1 MLESVGVAA
10 IAIRGRTTEMKFRGK
25 VRLEGMVEVVEA
37 VRDIPVLGNGD
48 IESPQDAEHMVT
60 TTGCDGVVYARA
72 PPGSH
77 GCCPR
82 IHQLLEHG
90 EDPGE
95 LDHHGKL
102 RVILRHV
109 ELCREHCEERRS
121 LHVLR
126 SRISRYARSLGHVKP
141 LKEAFRLAEHT
152 DEMLVAINE
161 WLERDRHPVVGISN
175 RNLWRVCRDHKA
187 GPQQQSQDQSCTGMR
202 RMPLSE
208 MTSHPSHHG

>member
-1 MLESVGVAA
+1 VML
-10 IAIRGRTTEMKFRGK
+10 
-25 VRLEGMVEVVEA
+25 
-37 VRDIPVLGNGD
+37 
-48 IESPQDAEHMVT
+48 
-60 TTGCDGVVYARA
+60 ARA
-72 PPGSH
+72 ATREPWLLS
-77 GCCPR
+77 R

-161 WLERDRHPVVGISN
+161 WLERPAPR
-175 RNLWRVCRDHKA
+175 RRD
-187 GPQQQSQDQSCTGMR
+187 QQSQSLAC
-202 RMPLSE
+202 LSR
-208 MTSHPSHHG
+208 P